1 MKTAPCRISI
11 WGRGARPSVPE
22 PGRLVL
28 VVGPSGVG
36 KDSILDAA
44 RLRLKDRR
52 DVVFVQRVITRPAD
66 SGGEDH
72 RAVSE
77 ADFQLM
83 KQAGDFALHW
93 SAHGLSYGLPRGLE
107 DDLAAG
113 RTVIANVSRAILD
126 EARRHYGRVGIRVI
140 LARPDTLR
148 RRLVARGRETAADI
162 EERLRRAAAF
172 QVHGPDVTEIWN
184 DGALDDAVAAF
195 VASLD
200 LTPPARPV
208 CG

>member
-11 WGRGARPSVPE
+11 WGRAARPSVPE

-44 RLRLKDRR
+44 RLRLKDRP
-52 DVVFVQRVITRPAD
+52 DVVFVKRVITRPAD
-66 SGGEDH
+66 SGGEEH

-77 ADFQLM
+77 ADFRRMML
-83 KQAGDFALHW
+83 AGDFALHW

-113 RTVIANVSRAILD
+113 RTVIANVSRAILN
-126 EARRHYGRVGIRVI
+126 EARQRYGRVGIRVF
-140 LARPDTLR
+140 LARPETLR
-148 RRLVARGRETAADI
+148 ARLIARGRETATDI
-162 EERLRRAAAF
+162 EERLQRAAAF
-172 QVHGPDVTEIWN
+172 QVQGPDVMEIWN
-184 DGALDDAVAAF
+184 DGALDDAVSAF

-200 LTPPARPV
+200 MAPPAQVV